1 MCTGSSKKL
10 VLKQLNVSVCFCFMQ
25 NQWCKQKKDTVDT
38 DGCGCYGSD
47 DGKMEVKTEKKSEAR
62 HKHEPEDKHKTDKNK
77 LVYYQYPQCPAVRH
91 QISLPSE

>member
-1 MCTGSSKKL
+1 M
-10 VLKQLNVSVCFCFMQ
+10 
-25 NQWCKQKKDTVDT
+25 DT

-77 LVYYQYPQCPAVRH
+77 LVYDRCKILHIYTQTAGLGMFITAATPEGFKQ
-91 QISLPSE
+91 L